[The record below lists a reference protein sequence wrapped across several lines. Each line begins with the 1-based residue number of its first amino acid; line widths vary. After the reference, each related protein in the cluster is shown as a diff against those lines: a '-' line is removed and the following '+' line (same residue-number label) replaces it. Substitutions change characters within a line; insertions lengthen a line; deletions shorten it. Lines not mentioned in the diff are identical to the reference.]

1 MSGAVWGGR
10 IRLGMADFWIAET
23 SEGANGLLV
32 SLRVSSEVNLAARR
46 EIVEISQLICECKVN

>member
-1 MSGAVWGGR
+1 
-10 IRLGMADFWIAET
+10 MADFWIAET